1 MSTVRETTATRKA
14 PKAFYA
20 HLFDTSGA
28 LVKVNGILT
37 FVGDGGEVL
46 TVEPMMVNFLTVLG
60 LCTLADGQHYDDLL
74 RGGAPWLATHRQM
87 EVA

>member
-1 MSTVRETTATRKA
+1 MQTILETTAPRK
-14 PKAFYA
+14 PVMFYA
-20 HLFDTSGA
+20 HLFDTAGA

-37 FVGDGGEVL
+37 FVGDDGSVL
-46 TVEPMMVNFLTVLG
+46 EVEPSMCNFLTVLG
-60 LCTLADGQHYDDLL
+60 ACTLADRQHYDDLL